1 MIYSNNSNNNNN
13 SNNKSKK
20 NKPVKNNGMR
30 RAEEAVR
37 AFRMS
42 TMPDEINS
50 MIRSDV
56 LGSYTGMS
64 YDGGEPDQDA
74 DDL

>member
-1 MIYSNNSNNNNN
+1 MSYPD
-13 SNNKSKK
+13 NNKNKK
-20 NKPVKNNGMR
+20 TVKNNAMKK
-30 RAEEAVR
+30 ADEAVR

-42 TMPDEINS
+42 NMPDEFDGDHIQG
-50 MIRSDV
+50 DV
-56 LGSYTGMS
+56 LGSYAGMS